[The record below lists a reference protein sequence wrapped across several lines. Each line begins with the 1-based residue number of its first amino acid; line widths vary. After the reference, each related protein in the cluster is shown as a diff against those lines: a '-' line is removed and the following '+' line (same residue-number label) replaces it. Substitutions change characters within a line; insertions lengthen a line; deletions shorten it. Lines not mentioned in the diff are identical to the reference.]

1 MFPCFAKVEYK
12 DIKLLGAKS
21 LFGYKLITKD
31 AVLEFRIFA
40 VAIFFR
46 KIPLPFIFQER
57 VVT

>member
-12 DIKLLGAKS
+12 DIKMLGANE

-31 AVLEFRIFA
+31 AVLEFGMFT

-46 KIPLPFIFQER
+46 KIPLPIIFQER
-57 VVT
+57 AVT